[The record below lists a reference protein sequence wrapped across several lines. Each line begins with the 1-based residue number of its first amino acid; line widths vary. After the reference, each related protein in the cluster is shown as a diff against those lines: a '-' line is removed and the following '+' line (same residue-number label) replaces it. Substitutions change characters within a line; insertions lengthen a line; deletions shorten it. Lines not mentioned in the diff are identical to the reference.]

1 MNAPDMLIN
10 RVLEWARTDPGRL
23 IVADSNREV
32 SAADFEL
39 QSNAV
44 AGWLIGNGYQGSV
57 IGLSLRRAAE
67 IPVVI
72 IGIWKAGCAYVF
84 LDPGYPVERLKY
96 MISHAQVSRIIT
108 SGELQNQLGLDP
120 LVCTQ
125 VSELLNFAGMTSGKI
140 ASAMPD
146 NRAYIMYTSGS
157 TGKPKGVEVLHRNI
171 EHYIRALL
179 QVIHFD
185 ITDRYLHTAS
195 FSFSSSVRQ
204 FCLPL
209 ALGIPVHIA
218 AENQVGSLPELLEL
232 VKKRRITLMDS
243 TQSLWRYGL
252 VHLDRMP
259 RKELDELI
267 RSDLKSLLFSGD
279 ILPVSLI
286 GQIRRL
292 FYDKIK
298 IYNVYGQTE
307 SLGNMV
313 YPLPDV
319 LEKPD
324 GAVPV
329 GFPLPGSKCLVL
341 NESMKPVQEGE
352 TGELYISSPCIANG
366 YFNSESLSKSVFL
379 ESAPDSGVPGRWLR
393 TGDLVRFRKDKPFE
407 IAGRSDFQIKI
418 RGVRMDIPEIESV
431 AKQYP
436 QVSDSVGVGLDIA
449 GDEKKLVLFVTSDH
463 PGEFDVGALKNHLRK
478 YLNEAFIP
486 EIILVIDAIPL
497 SPNGK
502 IDRKMLCD
510 MASAKLSDS
519 PAHRDRVK
527 NEIQKG
533 VYHAFAR
540 VLDRDGFSLTDSF
553 FDLGGHSLKAV
564 ELSDVLERVYNR
576 VIPLD
581 SIYTHPTVSSLSK
594 FIENGQARGELYNL
608 VAIQPEGTKKAFI
621 CVHGDDANFYM
632 PKYLGDDYPFYGFFH
647 QGRGGEKIRH
657 TTIQSIA
664 KSYVDELIRLVPS
677 DNYVLGGY
685 SIGGVIA
692 FAMAGILISLGKHID
707 KLILIDS
714 ESPDYMGKRM
724 AGRHV
729 FSAEISRQGYSKRS
743 SNLTSDLDP
752 VNAFSAKYRD
762 LYFRYG
768 YYLCILLAGLGIR
781 IPLWLRNS
789 YIIGVYRRARNTYLP
804 ESLEVDVRIIRS
816 TVDNFED
823 YDLGWTRF
831 IRGKME
837 INELEGN
844 HDTIIQEPQVKYLT
858 EFLRPDLDKP

>member
-1 MNAPDMLIN
+1 MLIN
-10 RVLEWARTDPGRL
+10 RIQEWALTDPGRL
-23 IVADSNREV
+23 MVTDSNQSITAGDLE
-32 SAADFEL
+32 
-39 QSNAV
+39 QKSNAV
-44 AGWLIGNGYQGSV
+44 AAWLIENGYQQSV
-57 IGLSLRRAAE
+57 IGICLKRTAE
-67 IPVVI
+67 IPVLI

-84 LDPGYPVERLKY
+84 LDPGYPAERLKY
-96 MISHAQVSRIIT
+96 MIAHAQIKRIIVLH
-108 SGELQNQLGLDP
+108 EQQNQLGLDP
-120 LVCTQ
+120 LVCTPMN
-125 VSELLNFAGMTSGKI
+125 LLFKLSGTSGTISPKVL
-140 ASAMPD
+140 PD
-146 NRAYIMYTSGS
+146 QRAYIMYTSGS
-157 TGKPKGVEVLHRNI
+157 TGKPKGVEVLNRNI
-171 EHYIRALL
+171 EHYISALI
-179 QVIHFD
+179 QVVKLGL
-185 ITDRYLHTAS
+185 TDSCLHTAS

-232 VKKRRITLMDS
+232 VKKSRITLMDS

-352 TGELYISSPCIANG
+352 TGELYLSSPCIAKG
-366 YFNSESLSKSVFL
+366 YFNNESLSKSVFL
-379 ESAPDSGVPGRWLR
+379 ENAPDSGVPGRWLK
-393 TGDLVRFRKDKPFE
+393 TGDLVCFRQNRPFE
-407 IAGRSDFQIKI
+407 IVGRIDFQIKI
-418 RGVRMDIPEIESV
+418 RGVRIDIPEIEAV
-431 AKQYP
+431 ARQFP
-436 QVSDSVGVGLDIA
+436 QVSDSVGVGLDIS
-449 GDEKKLVLFVTSDH
+449 GDEKKLALFVTAAQS
-463 PGEFDVGALKNHLRK
+463 GELNVAALKNHLRQ

-486 EIILVIDAIPL
+486 EMILVIDAIPL

-502 IDRKMLCD
+502 IDRKMLFD
-510 MASAKLSDS
+510 MASAALSDT
-519 PAHRDRVK
+519 PVNRDMIK

-714 ESPDYMGKRM
+714 ESPDYTGNRM

-729 FSAEISRQGYSKRS
+729 FTAELSRQGYSKRS

-752 VNAFSAKYRD
+752 GNAFSAKYRD

-789 YIIGVYRRARNTYLP
+789 YIIGVYRRARSTYLP

-823 YDLGWTRF
+823 YDLGWTRY
-831 IRGKME
+831 IKGKIE

-844 HDTIIQEPQVKYLT
+844 HDTIIQEPQVQYLT
-858 EFLRPDLDKP
+858 ELLKPELEN